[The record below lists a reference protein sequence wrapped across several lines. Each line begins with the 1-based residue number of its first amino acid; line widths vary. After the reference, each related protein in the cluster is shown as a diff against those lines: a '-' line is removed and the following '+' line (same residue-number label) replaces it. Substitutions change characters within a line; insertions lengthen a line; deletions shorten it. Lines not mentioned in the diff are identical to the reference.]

1 MKTVQLKKDKG
12 KDWLFL
18 SPKLILKNPLVL
30 VFGNRLM
37 LEEPNIYESVRV
49 LFPEGHIVIGSTSG
63 DITSK
68 HVDDKSITITAIE
81 FEKSNFII
89 ETSNISNFKSD
100 SFKIGVDLVSQFPKE
115 DLKLVFVLSE
125 GDFVN
130 GSELIKGMN
139 SVANNDFLIT
149 GGLCG
154 DDFLLGQ
161 TLASYNENPKAG
173 EIIAVAF
180 YGKTFE
186 ASCSVYGGWA
196 PFGPERLVT
205 KSVSNVLYELDNKP
219 ALELYKKY
227 LGEKSKGL
235 PDTALLFPFNVKS
248 SDQSKPL
255 VRTIL
260 NINEKN
266 NSMIF
271 AGDIPENSKVQLMM
285 ANVDNIANASGL
297 ATSQAIEL
305 RKEKA
310 QLALLVSCI
319 GRKLVLDQR
328 IEEEIEGVLDVLED
342 ETKICGFYSYG
353 EIAPFHGEINSQLHN
368 QTMTITLISE

>member
-173 EIIAVAF
+173 EIVAVAF

-248 SDQSKPL
+248 PDQSKPL